1 MTYLLREDGI
11 DIRRVVGQVIGE
23 IERMEYRSH
32 DPYDLLGSGPI
43 VWLRSRKSKAL
54 SAITSKEPSRKEKVI
69 RVVVAPIYQSTLT
82 WTLYRQVFGIQ
93 PLQHPKTMGLM
104 LQGYL
109 ALYRALG
116 EGHYLQQAKGCAS
129 WLMTNSDQLGFGY
142 YCWGLPWVWPSD
154 DQIPRFGPQ
163 STLSAV
169 NGLGFM
175 DLFDA
180 TGDEAYLQV
189 GRSVCDFFLTHLNI
203 DRISPQM
210 WAFSYTPYDKAHI
223 VNVNF
228 HCAAL
233 LARVWEKTGE
243 QCYLDTLLKVCNF
256 SAAEQRPDGAWH
268 YSAAID
274 GFVNAVDNTHT
285 GDNLEYLTIIRHVL
299 GKDFPYEEV
308 YRKGIDY
315 YLEHFMSDDGMP
327 FYTDT
332 EQYPAESHPA
342 CQMLITLAHLA
353 DVDKRAMPMAK
364 TLAQWIV
371 ENMMNRAKT
380 RMYYRLYE
388 SGRTDRSYSIS
399 WGDAWLVKG
408 MALLLEA
415 PEPDKSV
422 PA

>member
-1 MTYLLREDGI
+1 MNYQARENDIDLLNIVGKVI
-11 DIRRVVGQVIGE
+11 DE
-23 IERMEYRSH
+23 IERQQYQSH

-43 VWLRSRKSKAL
+43 VWLRSKKNKTL
-54 SAITSKEPSRKEKVI
+54 SAITSKEPSRKDKLIRAVI
-69 RVVVAPIYQSTLT
+69 GPIYQSTVT
-82 WTLYRQVFGIQ
+82 WAVYRALFGIKG
-93 PLQHPKTMGLM
+93 LQHPKTMGLM

-109 ALYRALG
+109 ALYRTQRQ
-116 EGHYLQQAKGCAS
+116 HRYLEQATQCAS
-129 WLMTNSDQLGFGY
+129 WLMKNSDQLGFGH

-154 DQIPRFGPQ
+154 EQIPRFGPQ

-180 TGDEAYLQV
+180 TGDESYLQV
-189 GRSVCDFFLTHLNI
+189 GRSVCDFYLSRLNI
-203 DRISPQM
+203 DRVAPQM
-210 WAFSYTPYDKAHI
+210 WAFSYTPYDKTHI

-233 LARVWEKTGE
+233 LARVFEKTGD
-243 QCYLDTLLKVCNF
+243 QRYLDALLKVCNF
-256 SAAEQRPDGAWH
+256 SVAEQRPDGAWH

-285 GDNLEYLTIIRHVL
+285 GDNLEYLTVIRRVL
-299 GKDFPYEEV
+299 GENFPYEEA

-315 YLEHFMSDDGMP
+315 YLAHFMAEDGMP

-332 EQYPAESHPA
+332 ERYPAESHPA
-342 CQMLITLAHLA
+342 CQMLITLATLSQ
-353 DVDKRAMPMAK
+353 VDGRALPMAEK
-364 TLAQWIV
+364 LLRWIT
-371 ENMMNRAKT
+371 ENLMNEAKT

-388 SGRTDRSYSIS
+388 SGRKDRSYSIS

-408 MALLLEA
+408 VALMVEA
-415 PEPDKSV
+415 REAAKLV
-422 PA
+422 AA